1 LTVSIAR
8 STDIQQ
14 NEYLSDI
21 LKRAPQA
28 QYNTGPVSLRR
39 RCTEHTR
46 EQILNDLME
55 WAQDDNGAK
64 VYWLCGM
71 AGTGKT
77 TITYSFC
84 ERLKAEDP
92 SLLGASFFCSRTL
105 EETQDIRAVFPTIA
119 CQLASAFIIPP
130 SKLFEVVQNDD
141 SFARCSPE
149 EQLTHL
155 ILDLIRDPKTKRP
168 LARLYRP
175 RIIALDAFDEF
186 RSIVDAR
193 TLLKTLMK
201 FVPELPKIKFFI
213 TSRQEPLDQVSKH
226 MDGTAFYLH
235 NVEQSLVRSDIEL
248 YLKERRG
255 DIRMT
260 MGLPSTWLTDKEL
273 EKLLDNAGTLFI
285 YASTV
290 CLFLENSITREDCKA
305 NLELVLNSD
314 NRNNLTVAQYSQ
326 LDGLYSQVLTTA
338 YQGGRH
344 NSIVPVLRVVIT
356 ALNPLPISTI
366 ACLLKTTDN
375 NVSIAT
381 KHLAAV
387 ITIPDKMDI
396 PVLPFH
402 ASFPDFLH
410 DASRS
415 KEYHIHEVDAHY
427 IMLGLCLDV
436 LDSSPAL
443 KQDICDIRKNT
454 VHISKISHS
463 SLESISKALEYS
475 SIYWLVHLNQVLK
488 SKDGKEQDI
497 TQVLNFFNTRILHW
511 IECMALLGRLGD
523 SVRLLRQIE
532 LSQNVSPCKICRAYL
547 LRMYRP
553 VPSFVGL

>member
-1 LTVSIAR
+1 
-8 STDIQQ
+8 
-14 NEYLSDI
+14 
-21 LKRAPQA
+21 
-28 QYNTGPVSLRR
+28 
-39 RCTEHTR
+39 
-46 EQILNDLME
+46 
-55 WAQDDNGAK
+55 
-64 VYWLCGM
+64 
-71 AGTGKT
+71 
-77 TITYSFC
+77 
-84 ERLKAEDP
+84 
-92 SLLGASFFCSRTL
+92 
-105 EETQDIRAVFPTIA
+105 VFPTIA
-119 CQLASAFIIPP
+119 RELASAFVIPP
-130 SKLFEVVQNDD
+130 SELFKAVQNDD
-141 SFARCSPE
+141 NITHRPLDQ
-149 EQLTHL
+149 QLTCL
-155 ILDLIRDPKTKRP
+155 IRDLIRDPATGRP
-168 LARLYRP
+168 RLHRP

-186 RSIVDAR
+186 KTIEDAR
-193 TLLKTLMK
+193 TLLITLMK
-201 FVPELPKIKFFI
+201 FVPAFPKIKFFI
-213 TSRQEPLDQVSKH
+213 TSRQEPQLDQVFKH
-226 MDGTAFYLH
+226 VDGTAFYLH

-255 DIRMT
+255 DIRMAL
-260 MGLPSTWLTDKEL
+260 GLPSTWLTDKEL

-290 CLFLENSITREDCKA
+290 CLFLENSIMDECKT
-305 NLELVLNSD
+305 NLEQILNSD
-314 NRNNLTVAQYSQ
+314 NHTVAQYSQ

-338 YQGGRH
+338 YQGGRQ

-375 NVSIAT
+375 DVSIAI

-387 ITIPDKMDI
+387 ITIPDKTDI

-410 DASRS
+410 DDSRS
-415 KEYHIHEVDAHY
+415 GKYHIHEVDAHH

-443 KQDICDIRKNT
+443 KQDICDIRKNK
-454 VHISKISHS
+454 VHISRISHS
-463 SLESISKALEYS
+463 SLESIPKDLEYS
-475 SIYWLVHLNQVLK
+475 SIYWLVHLDQVLN
-488 SKDGKEQDI
+488 SEDGKEQDM